1 MTMSIRKTRTA
12 FTLGATLWLAGCA
25 PPATP
30 PPEAIEPAP
39 PASGPALEAIR
50 AAQAVQPASAT
61 SPPTAASSAAADGV
75 LPPGTKPFDFDASG
89 CGFPAVVSDPSV
101 RILAAGA
108 YAGAPAGFEIDESGH
123 QATLMRVAVNR
134 PGERVALLLG
144 AYEPTVW
151 SVGWTAGT
159 EIVAVLATGYHD
171 QRLSG
176 LPAATPTGVSTHQGR
191 GACGF
196 AYVETRPSGGLDG
209 VAERAFGRGVD
220 EVHVA
225 QGGRAMIGPAGGA
238 LITDANAPEPAEFA
252 VAGTL
257 PAGDAGLQAA
267 LRDGLIRRATP
278 ADAEAWR
285 SAARGAG
292 APYGEQ
298 AHERATHPMV
308 DDRSYTVLKPFR
320 FPSGLHGA
328 HLAVFYVPRGV
339 AEPTG
344 NPGHSSV
351 FDIASGTC
359 RGSMCRIE

>member
-1 MTMSIRKTRTA
+1 MTMSIRTTRTA
-12 FTLGATLWLAGCA
+12 LALGATLWLAGCA
-25 PPATP
+25 PPDTP
-30 PPEAIEPAP
+30 PPEAIEPAT
-39 PASGPALEAIR
+39 PASRGALEA
-50 AAQAVQPASAT
+50 AEVAQAGKTASAA
-61 SPPTAASSAAADGV
+61 SPAAAPGAP
-75 LPPGTKPFDFDASG
+75 PPGTKPFDFDASG

-108 YAGAPAGFEIDESGH
+108 HAGAPAGFEIDESGH

-176 LPAATPTGVSTHQGR
+176 LPAGTPTGVSTYQNR

-196 AYVETRPSGGLDG
+196 AYVETRPTGGLDG
-209 VAERAFGRGVD
+209 VAGRAFGRGVD
-220 EVHVA
+220 EMHIA
-225 QGGRAMIGPAGGA
+225 QGGRAMIGPAGDA
-238 LITDANAPEPAEFA
+238 LITGADAPEPAEFA

-257 PAGDAGLQAA
+257 PAGDAGLQVA
-267 LRDGLIRRATP
+267 LRDGLLRRATP

-285 SAARGAG
+285 TAARDAG
-292 APYGEQ
+292 ALYGEQ
-298 AHERATHPMV
+298 AHERATHPMLN
-308 DDRSYTVLKPFR
+308 DRSYTVLKSFR
-320 FPSGLHGA
+320 FPSGLYGA
-328 HLAVFYVPRGV
+328 HLAVFYLPQGV

-351 FDIASGTC
+351 FDIATGTC
-359 RGSMCRIE
+359 RGPMCRAE

>member
-1 MTMSIRKTRTA
+1 MTPSNRTSRIA
-12 FTLGATLWLAGCA
+12 FTLGATLWLAGCE
-25 PPATP
+25 PATP
-30 PPEAIEPAP
+30 PPEAIEPAT
-39 PASGPALEAIR
+39 PASRALPQG
-50 AAQAVQPASAT
+50 AQTAP
-61 SPPTAASSAAADGV
+61 AASSPAPAPGAASGT
-75 LPPGTKPFDFDASG
+75 PPAGTKPFDLDASG
-89 CGFPAVVSDPSV
+89 CGFPAVVSDPTV

-108 YAGAPAGFEIDESGH
+108 YAGAPAGFEIDDSGH

-151 SVGWTAGT
+151 NVGWTAGT

-176 LPAATPTGVSTHQGR
+176 LPAGTPTGVSTYQGR

-196 AYVETRPSGGLDG
+196 AYVETRPTGGLDG

-225 QGGRAMIGPAGGA
+225 QGGRAMIGPPGGA
-238 LITDANAPEPAEFA
+238 LITDADAPEPAEFA

-257 PAGDAGLQAA
+257 PAGDAGLQVA

-292 APYGEQ
+292 ALYGEQ

-308 DDRSYTVLKPFR
+308 GDRSYTVLKPFR
-320 FPSGLHGA
+320 FPSGLYGA
-328 HLAVFYVPRGV
+328 HLAVFYLPRGV

-359 RGSMCRIE
+359 RGPMCRVE